1 MTQEDVTGDRP
12 DDDTS
17 ALIGVAPSTARA
29 SSLARS
35 VARSVAFGRVR
46 SVGSVGPSTA
56 RGGRARSFI
65 HSFVRSVGRI
75 DMTVVSDG
83 EETDAELAAYVETAM
98 TTAMASSTSR
108 ARRTRAGTGTMDGG
122 TRGARG
128 GGRRGEEDGGADVD
142 GDGGVARTGGG
153 GGGGR
158 RRRRGRR
165 RGVDGEDELDGEED
179 EDDVGEDIGGRGAD
193 ERDADA
199 DAVDDERGEDE
210 MEDGVEDETARIV
223 RLGPRGRARIRGGT
237 TGRRVDARVTETTE
251 DEDEDEDED
260 GARRREAKREIGHL
274 AVWSVASAKPG
285 NGVELLRD
293 DDLGTFWQSDGAQ
306 PHLVSAQFQHK
317 AEMCEIALWC
327 EYKMDESY
335 TPSLVS
341 VRAGTSC
348 HDLREV
354 RCVELEHPNGWV
366 RVPLGDAGD
375 ASCLRAYF
383 IQVAILANHQNGR
396 DTHVRQIKIFGPR
409 RDQARALG
417 RSRQL
422 DLRSTA
428 FSRYAGVR

>member
-1 MTQEDVTGDRP
+1 MT
-12 DDDTS
+12 
-17 ALIGVAPSTARA
+17 
-29 SSLARS
+29 
-35 VARSVAFGRVR
+35 
-46 SVGSVGPSTA
+46 
-56 RGGRARSFI
+56 
-65 HSFVRSVGRI
+65 
-75 DMTVVSDG
+75 
-83 EETDAELAAYVETAM
+83 
-98 TTAMASSTSR
+98 
-108 ARRTRAGTGTMDGG
+108 
-122 TRGARG
+122 
-128 GGRRGEEDGGADVD
+128 
-142 GDGGVARTGGG
+142 
-153 GGGGR
+153 
-158 RRRRGRR
+158 
-165 RGVDGEDELDGEED
+165 
-179 EDDVGEDIGGRGAD
+179 
-193 ERDADA
+193 
-199 DAVDDERGEDE
+199 
-210 MEDGVEDETARIV
+210 
-223 RLGPRGRARIRGGT
+223 
-237 TGRRVDARVTETTE
+237 
-251 DEDEDEDED
+251 
-260 GARRREAKREIGHL
+260 
-274 AVWSVASAKPG
+274 SAKPG

-293 DDLGTFWQSDGAQ
+293 NSLDTYWQSDGAQ

>member
-1 MTQEDVTGDRP
+1 M
-12 DDDTS
+12 
-17 ALIGVAPSTARA
+17 
-29 SSLARS
+29 
-35 VARSVAFGRVR
+35 
-46 SVGSVGPSTA
+46 
-56 RGGRARSFI
+56 
-65 HSFVRSVGRI
+65 
-75 DMTVVSDG
+75 
-83 EETDAELAAYVETAM
+83 
-98 TTAMASSTSR
+98 
-108 ARRTRAGTGTMDGG
+108 
-122 TRGARG
+122 
-128 GGRRGEEDGGADVD
+128 
-142 GDGGVARTGGG
+142 
-153 GGGGR
+153 
-158 RRRRGRR
+158 
-165 RGVDGEDELDGEED
+165 
-179 EDDVGEDIGGRGAD
+179 
-193 ERDADA
+193 
-199 DAVDDERGEDE
+199 
-210 MEDGVEDETARIV
+210 
-223 RLGPRGRARIRGGT
+223 
-237 TGRRVDARVTETTE
+237 
-251 DEDEDEDED
+251 
-260 GARRREAKREIGHL
+260 IGHL

-428 FSRYAGVR
+428 FSRYAGNRASFSVIRELQLYKFTIESKRRVASLAVRFASEIEHHPHPGRHLWISRVLGPTVHGRNDVRIRMCVRLERLFALRHRPLDRPHVSQSRVRFKRRAHAIPFIVKDASIDAPRQHRA